1 MDLIKNFVIILV
13 TLLIFI
19 SAIEIIA
26 PDNSMKK
33 YVKFVLGLILTA
45 VILSPILSIVLD
57 GETKLKDSIDKF
69 QKQYSENE
77 KKNQHNEQ
85 NVLKIQE
92 KNFKEN
98 LSKNCES
105 MLKKQFK
112 DLDFSCDIDCD
123 IDIKDEKFLIKL
135 VNVTIKDKNIKKIK
149 KVEKV
154 EINKENKKE
163 EKKENKNSEFKE
175 VVDFISKEFQIDE
188 NKINIYKV
196 E

>member
-1 MDLIKNFVIILV
+1 MIILV

-69 QKQYSENE
+69 QKQYSQNE

>member
-19 SAIEIIA
+19 SAIELIA

-45 VILSPILSIVLD
+45 VILSPILSVLLD
-57 GETKLKDSIDKF
+57 GETKLKDSIDKL
-69 QKQYSENE
+69 QKEYSQNE

-85 NVLKIQE
+85 NVFKIQE

-123 IDIKDEKFLIKL
+123 IDIKEEKFLIKL

-154 EINKENKKE
+154 EINKQNKKE

>member
-1 MDLIKNFVIILV
+1 MNLIKNFVIILV

>member
-154 EINKENKKE
+154 EINKQNKQE
-163 EKKENKNSEFKE
+163 EKKKNKNSEFKE

>member
-69 QKQYSENE
+69 QKQYSQNE